1 MTHDDPLRKLPPE
14 DAAAEEIEILEVV
27 GVDESG
33 APVDAP
39 ASEDD
44 VEVVFEEA
52 ESDAG
57 AEGGVEADDGEAAA
71 LRERLIRLQADFEN
85 YKKRV
90 DRERYDHVRHATG
103 DLVGRLLPVLDN
115 FERAMAAARMDGDV
129 APFLQGV
136 GLIQRQLLDEL
147 RREGLISMDALGKTF
162 DPEIHEAVATEAG
175 DGAEAPDHTVTHVF
189 QRGYY
194 FHDRVLRPALVR
206 VRLDGSGGSE
216 EPAGVDE
223 AEDATDAEGA

>member
-1 MTHDDPLRKLPPE
+1 MTHDDPLRKIPPK

-27 GVDESG
+27 GVDENG

-57 AEGGVEADDGEAAA
+57 TGRGAGSGEDDQAA
-71 LRERLIRLQADFEN
+71 LRERLVRLQADFEN
-85 YKKRV
+85 FRKRT

-103 DLVGRLLPVLDN
+103 DLVSRLLPVLDN
-115 FERAMAAARMDGDV
+115 FERAMAAARTDGDA
-129 APFLQGV
+129 APFLEGV
-136 GLIQRQLLDEL
+136 GLIQRQLLEEL
-147 RREGLISMDALGKTF
+147 RREGLRPMDALGTTF
-162 DPEIHEAVATEAG
+162 DPEIHEAVATEAD
-175 DGAEAPDHTVTHVF
+175 DGTQAPDHTVTHVF
-189 QRGYY
+189 QRGYF

-206 VRLDGSGGSE
+206 VRLDGSGGPE
-216 EPAGVDE
+216 EPGGVGEAGGAADR
-223 AEDATDAEGA
+223 EGA